1 MLWLL
6 NIFLLEKID
15 SVHFITQ
22 QKLEELKKQLEEKK
36 AVVENLKGTDIFEQ
50 VHLSLYV
57 QQRWFVNIFF
67 CVMAVKKEEVEAVE
81 KEAKD
86 KHEKDWEGKGHYNVQ
101 LMR

>member
-36 AVVENLKGTDIFEQ
+36 AVVENLKGTDIFEK
-50 VHLSLYV
+50 VHLSFYV
-57 QQRWFVNIFF
+57 Q
-67 CVMAVKKEEVEAVE
+67 
-81 KEAKD
+81 
-86 KHEKDWEGKGHYNVQ
+86 
-101 LMR
+101 